1 MNVLPPSPTDLFW
14 VFVLISGLVILIWA
28 LVDLWKSKT
37 AQNTKLLW
45 TIVVVM
51 FNPIGAILWFT
62 VGKKSNK

>member
-45 TIVVVM
+45 TIVVVV